1 MKKLLTI
8 LIALV
13 ILVVIAVAVPLI
25 WYTNA
30 IGPMSDEAKNINVTI
45 EMGSGSSTIAK
56 TLMDAGVISSDLA
69 FKLYVKLNNISGFQ
83 AGEYVLSPNMNLETI
98 AKSLK
103 EGKVFEE
110 QVKITFVEGKNM
122 MWIAKRI
129 AETTDNTEQDVYDLL
144 KDKTYLQS
152 LIDKYWFLTED
163 ILNKNIYYAL
173 EGYLAP
179 NTYHFSKN
187 DLSVKTIFK
196 TMLDQTEKILKDYK
210 DIVQKSKYSIHE
222 IMTMASIVELECPP
236 SKDNENRKNT
246 ASVFYNRLKS
256 GMSLG
261 SDVTTYYAFKISM
274 ADRDLTVAELNSSNP
289 YNTRGPNM
297 GGKLPVGPICSASKS
312 SIIAAIEPNKGEDLY
327 FVADKNGKIYF
338 TETYSE
344 HVQVVNKL
352 KKENMWYE
360 YEK

>member
-13 ILVVIAVAVPLI
+13 ILVIIAVAVPLI

-30 IGPMSDEAKNINVTI
+30 IGPMSDEAKDINVKI

-56 TLMDAGVISSDLA
+56 VLKDAGVISSDVA
-69 FKLYVKLNNISGFQ
+69 FKIYVKLNNISGFQ
-83 AGEYVLSPNMNLETI
+83 AGEYVLSPNMDLEIIT
-98 AKSLK
+98 KSLK
-103 EGKVFEE
+103 EGKVFSE

-122 MWIAKRI
+122 MWIAKKI

-144 KDKTYLQS
+144 KNKDYLNE
-152 LIDKYWFLTED
+152 LIDEYWFLTKD
-163 ILNKNIYYAL
+163 ILNKDIYYAL

-179 NTYHFSKN
+179 NTYYFAKEN
-187 DLSVKTIFK
+187 LSVKTIFK

-210 DIVQKSKYSIHE
+210 DLIQKSKYSIHE

-274 ADRDLTVAELNSSNP
+274 SDRDLTVAELNSSNP
-289 YNTRGPNM
+289 YNTRGPKM
-297 GGKLPVGPICSASKS
+297 GGKLPIGPICSASKS
-312 SIIAAIEPNKGEDLY
+312 SIIAAIEPNKGDDLY

-360 YEK
+360 YDK

>member
-13 ILVVIAVAVPLI
+13 ILVVIAAAVPLI

-30 IGPMSDEAKNINVTI
+30 IGPMSDEAKDINVTI

-56 TLMDAGVISSDLA
+56 TLMDAGVISSDVA
-69 FKLYVKLNNISGFQ
+69 FKIYVKLNNISGFQ
-83 AGEYVLSPNMNLETI
+83 AGEYVLSPNMDLETI
-98 AKSLK
+98 TKSLK

-152 LIDKYWFLTED
+152 LIDEYWFLTND
-163 ILNKNIYYAL
+163 ILNKDIYYAL

-179 NTYHFSKN
+179 NTYHFAKK

-196 TMLDQTEKILKDYK
+196 TMLDQTEKILEDYK
-210 DIVQKSKYSIHE
+210 DTITNSKYTVHE
-222 IMTMASIVELECPP
+222 IMTMASVIELECPP

-256 GMSLG
+256 GMPLG
-261 SDVTTYYAFKISM
+261 SDVTTYYAFKVSM
-274 ADRDLTVAELNSSNP
+274 ADRDLTVTELNTYNP
-289 YNTRGPNM
+289 YNTRGPKM
-297 GGKLPVGPICSASKS
+297 GGKLPVGPICSASKT
-312 SIIAAIEPNKGEDLY
+312 SIIAAIEPNAGDDLY

-338 TETYSE
+338 AETYSE
-344 HVQVVNKL
+344 HVKIVNNL
-352 KKENMWYE
+352 KKNNMWYE
-360 YEK
+360 YDK

>member
-1 MKKLLTI
+1 MKKLIKI

-13 ILVVIAVAVPLI
+13 ILVIIAIAVPVI
-25 WYTNA
+25 WYFNA
-30 IGPMSDEAKNINVTI
+30 IGPMQEEAKDIKVTI

-56 TLMDAGVISSDLA
+56 VLKDAGVISSDIA
-69 FKLYVKLNNISGFQ
+69 FKIYVKLNNISGFQ
-83 AGEYVLSPNMNLETI
+83 AGEYVLSPNMDLETI
-98 AKSLK
+98 TKSLK
-103 EGKVFEE
+103 EGKVFSE

-129 AETTDNTEQDVYDLL
+129 AETTDNTEQDVYNLL
-144 KDKTYLQS
+144 KDKEYLNE
-152 LIDKYWFLTED
+152 LIDEYWFLTKD
-163 ILNKNIYYAL
+163 ILNKDIYYAL

-179 NTYHFSKN
+179 NTYYFAKEN
-187 DLSVKTIFK
+187 LSVKAIFK
-196 TMLDQTEKILKDYK
+196 TLLDETEKILKDYK
-210 DIVQKSKYSIHE
+210 ETVDKSKYSIHE

-246 ASVFYNRLKS
+246 ANVFYNRLKT

-261 SDVTTYYAFKISM
+261 SDVTTYYAFKINMS
-274 ADRDLTVAELNSSNP
+274 DRDLTVSELNSSNP

-297 GGKLPVGPICSASKS
+297 GGKLPVGPICCPSKT
-312 SIIAAIEPNKGEDLY
+312 SIEAAIAPNKGDDLY

-344 HVQVVNKL
+344 HIQVVNKL
-352 KKENMWYE
+352 KNEGKWFE
-360 YEK
+360 YDK